1 MTEQRIAK
9 VEYGD
14 PELAYLFE
22 TSHKKINDTIRLTDE
37 DVRSKTIVY
46 CNEPYAPELF
56 NAYVKRMNETQTVV
70 VSKDVN
76 VGDEIEVV
84 AKSYNLKSKVVSCE
98 GVSNGAYVTVPM
110 SEFIYDVN
118 TITPDFKFKIVV
130 LKAENGAYSG
140 TCKNP
145 KKYREEIAQAHA
157 ENTWF
162 TVKLM
167 SLIRGG
173 YRALYKGTIECF
185 VPGSHA
191 AANIIE
197 DFNKLI
203 GQELPVMV
211 DNYDWSSRMYVVS
224 YKKYV
229 KHSLPEKIHEL
240 KFGHKYT
247 GRLTSNPTEF
257 GLFIEF
263 ENYYT
268 GLAHRVDF
276 GNYDEICKQYKAG
289 DVVDVYVKNVTEKKG
304 NYRII
309 LTFNEADVDTHKMT
323 WYKFKTTCEKKTL
336 PYAYDQESRAIAVT
350 LDSGETINI
359 SLPHDFNTN
368 SLKDYR
374 NIKIHDVNVLRQ
386 EIKFDF
392 CN

>member
-1 MTEQRIAK
+1 MADSKIAK
-9 VEYGD
+9 VEYGNA
-14 PELAYLFE
+14 EIAHLFE
-22 TSHKKINDTIRLTDE
+22 TSDKKVNRKIKLTDE
-37 DVRSKTIVY
+37 DRKNKTIIY
-46 CNEPYAPELF
+46 CQELYAPELF
-56 NAYVKRMNETQTVV
+56 AIYAKRHQEAIGIIA
-70 VSKDVN
+70 KDVN
-76 VGDEIEVV
+76 VGDNINVV
-84 AKSYNLKSKVVSCE
+84 AKSYNMKNKIVNCE
-98 GVSNGAYVTVPM
+98 GVDNGAYVMIPM

-118 TITPDFKFKIVV
+118 TIDPNFQFNVV
-130 LKAENGAYSG
+130 VTKVENGAYTG

-145 KKYREEIAQAHA
+145 KKYKEEIASAHK
-157 ENTWF
+157 ENKWF
-162 TVKLM
+162 NVKLV

-173 YRALYKGTIECF
+173 YRALYKETIECF

-197 DFNKLI
+197 NFDTLI

-229 KHSLPEKIHEL
+229 RYSLSEKIHDL

-276 GNYDEICKQYKAG
+276 ENYDEICKQYKAG

-309 LTFNEADVDTHKMT
+309 LTFNEADVDPIKMS
-323 WYKFKTTCEKKTL
+323 WYKFKTTCENKTL
-336 PYAYDQESRAIAVT
+336 PFVFDEKSRALAVT
-350 LDSGETINI
+350 YGSGETINI
-359 SLPHDFNTN
+359 TLPNDFDTSSLQNYKFIVI
-368 SLKDYR
+368 S
-374 NIKIHDVNVLRQ
+374 DVNVLRQ

-392 CN
+392 YG